1 MIRFVLF
8 ALLCIFSS
16 SEIPAQEP
24 LPIFSVDSAPVL
36 HTCPEPKDTKDCFN
50 ESMSDF
56 AKRNV
61 VTRKTMEA
69 GGTAYVQFVV
79 SEEGEVGNIR
89 VRSNNKDQKKDIIRI
104 LSTLKFDSPALLKGE
119 PVAMKHSMP
128 IVFTTTIMDSYD
140 DFFKS
145 KAKDLPLAT
154 KLAVPPLY
162 DECASESNPE
172 KCFKRTTE
180 EMIKNA
186 AGDAK
191 RGSVFNYYFEI
202 DVNGGTTNVIVLSHN
217 AAEAR
222 KKVFSSLEKL
232 DFLAPAKNE
241 AGKVK
246 KSYFSGKLVL

>member
-1 MIRFVLF
+1 MTRLILTAF
-8 ALLCIFSS
+8 LCIFSCL
-16 SEIPAQEP
+16 EIWAQEP
-24 LPIFSVDSAPVL
+24 LPIFSVDTAPVL

-56 AKRNV
+56 AKRNL
-61 VTRKTMEA
+61 VTRKTIEA

-89 VRSNNKDQKKDIIRI
+89 VRSNSKGQKKDIIRI
-104 LSTLKFDSPALLKGE
+104 LSTLKFSSPALLNGE

-128 IVFTTTIMDSYD
+128 IVFTTTILDSYD

-154 KLAVPPLY
+154 ELAFLPTY
-162 DECASESNPE
+162 EECASKRNPV

-180 EMIKNA
+180 EKIKSA
-186 AGDAK
+186 ADDAK

-202 DVNGGTTNVIVLSHN
+202 DENGRTTNVIVLSHN
-217 AAEAR
+217 AAKAR
-222 KKVFSSLEKL
+222 KKVLSSLEEL
-232 DFLAPAKNE
+232 DFQEPAKNE
-241 AGKVK
+241 TEEVI